1 MRTLFAFVNVAVVT
15 AYASVTRVVARAGSR
30 ALRCRQPVNDLR
42 VAGEII
48 DRLQAPFPF
57 RTPGCLAKYVKATPI
72 GEISAVFV
80 TDFQS
85 GRMIPAGDAWFV
97 PAKLTA
103 ADGRTLEADYIAY
116 KSRSDADSARSGQP
130 LLRWAQVVA
139 EATH

>member
-1 MRTLFAFVNVAVVT
+1 MRTLYAFVIVVVVT
-15 AYASVTRVVARAGSR
+15 ACASVTPVAVQAGAR
-30 ALRCRQPVNDLR
+30 CLRCRQPVSDLR

-57 RTPGCLAKYVKATPI
+57 RTPGCLAQYVKATPM

-80 TDFQS
+80 TDFNS

-97 PAKLTA
+97 PAKLTG
-103 ADGRTLEADYIAY
+103 ADGRTLEANYIAY
-116 KSRSDADSARSGQP
+116 KSRADADAARSGQP